1 MIKIWGKIYKNE
13 KITKHSTI
21 EVDETNC
28 TFFDMLRQISEK
40 LDIPTPVLLEKHVA
54 DFNMFN
60 FSIFKPDDFI
70 QPVNFTKFIIE
81 NISND

>member
-1 MIKIWGKIYKNE
+1 MVKIWGKIYKNE
-13 KITKHSTI
+13 KIVKHNTVEVEEST
-21 EVDETNC
+21 C

-40 LDIPTPVLLEKHVA
+40 LDIPTPVLLEKHVN

-81 NISND
+81 NITND